1 MNRSGKLHALL
12 STARVANI
20 PSVVSNVWVGVAMVL
35 VSGIPTM
42 GEGIGWSFL
51 QLSFA
56 GVSLYV
62 SGNFFNDWMDRDWDA
77 LHRPERALPS
87 GHFAPSTYLVVAVLL
102 AVLGIAIAACAN
114 LQAAMVAGLIVSCI
128 GIYTWSHKK
137 TTWSV
142 IPMGLCRA
150 LLPLMGALG
159 VVAAPAVIPALLAG
173 AIPAAS
179 LFCYIIGLSLVARS
193 ESLPGKPKNPSKGLL
208 VVPVALALL
217 IFVETGGRQWLL
229 LSGILPYV
237 VWMAVCDLV
246 RIMKGFR
253 FVSFL
258 LGGIPLVDWVFLLPI
273 GLMAIVEG
281 EGTGALGI
289 ACLLMPPLAF
299 ISALLLQRL
308 APAT

>member
-1 MNRSGKLHALL
+1 MNRAGRIHALL
-12 STARVANI
+12 STARIANV
-20 PSVVSNVWVGVAMVL
+20 PSVVSNVWVGVAMVS
-35 VSGIPTM
+35 VSGLATI

-51 QLSFA
+51 QLSLA
-56 GVSLYV
+56 GVALYV

-77 LHRPERALPS
+77 VNRPERALPS
-87 GHFAPSTYLVVAVLL
+87 GQFAPSSYLVVAVLL
-102 AVLGIAIAACAN
+102 AVMGMTIAACASF
-114 LQAAMVAGLIVSCI
+114 QAAIVAGLIVSCI

-137 TTWSV
+137 TGWSV

-150 LLPLMGALG
+150 LLSLMGASG
-159 VVAAPAVIPALLAG
+159 VVAAPALIPALGAG

-193 ESLPGKPKNPSKGLL
+193 ESLPGKPKNPSRGLL
-208 VVPVALALL
+208 LVPVALALL
-217 IFVETGGRQWLL
+217 IFVQAGGRQWLL

-258 LGGIPLVDWVFLLPI
+258 LGGIPLVDWIFLLPI
-273 GLMAIVEG
+273 GLIAIVESG
-281 EGTGALGI
+281 GLDPMGV

-299 ISALLLQRL
+299 IAALFLQRL